1 MTHEQT
7 LSQYEARAVADY
19 LEEVYQ
25 FKIGKTSLWR
35 MTPTQASDNL
45 MKKFGLSV
53 DPKKIR
59 EAARR
64 SA

>member
-7 LSQYEARAVADY
+7 LSQFEARMVADY
-19 LEEVYQ
+19 LDEVYH

-35 MTPTQASDNL
+35 MTPTKASEHL
-45 MKKFGLSV
+45 MEKFGLSV
-53 DPKKIR
+53 DPNEIR

-64 SA
+64 